1 MRVVLDTNVILS
13 AILFGGK
20 PRQII
25 EAALAGTIKIYAS
38 ETIISELKSVL
49 GRPKFGLDPQ
59 MIESIV
65 VEFSSLVEWVQPRI
79 HVDVIKEDPSDNQ
92 VLDCALEAE
101 AEYVISG
108 DDHLLQLE
116 RCGKILILNPDSF
129 LRAREKDT

>member
-25 EAALAGTIKIYAS
+25 EAALAGTIRIYAS
-38 ETIISELKSVL
+38 EPIISELKSVL

-65 VEFSSLVEWVQPRI
+65 MEFSSLVEWVQPRTQ
-79 HVDVIKEDPSDNQ
+79 VDVIKEDPSDNQ
-92 VLDCALEAE
+92 VLDCALEAA

-116 RCGKILILNPDSF
+116 RCGEILILNPDSF
-129 LRAREKDT
+129 LRVREKDI

>member
-25 EAALAGTIKIYAS
+25 EAALAGTIRIYAS
-38 ETIISELKSVL
+38 EPIISELKSVL

-65 VEFSSLVEWVQPRI
+65 VEFSSLVEWVQPRT
-79 HVDVIKEDPSDNQ
+79 HVDVVKEDPSDNR

-116 RCGKILILNPDSF
+116 RCGKILILNPANF